1 MDIMKPNLEL
11 LQVNYSNDLLANQI
25 YNYNY
30 NLNIF
35 LFILSILVIILLMIF
50 LVKFLVFI
58 YSAIIMTYFNF
69 SIKYIKLYIY
79 L

>member
-1 MDIMKPNLEL
+1 MKPNLEP
-11 LQVNYSNDLLANQI
+11 LQVSYSNDLLANQI

-35 LFILSILVIILLMIF
+35 LFILSILVIIFILLMIF

-58 YSAIIMTYFNF
+58 YSARIMTYFNF
-69 SIKYIKLYIY
+69 SNKYIKLYIY